1 MQPPVNASL
10 VSRAILTLNANLSAQ
25 STKSVRVTWP
35 VCNRNAKTHAPECV
49 AEMLSVPSTTTTQ
62 IVSVTRDI
70 PAILSMFVIGKQHLH
85 QEFLLSISTP
95 VIHPHVVPMPT
106 VRGVTEPD
114 HVNVFQNIL
123 EIHM

>member
-1 MQPPVNASL
+1 ML
-10 VSRAILTLNANLSAQ
+10 SRNSWWRCCFSITNIERIAGIS
-25 STKSVRVTWP
+25 RVTLTIW
-35 VCNRNAKTHAPECV
+35 VVVVDGTE
-49 AEMLSVPSTTTTQ
+49 
-62 IVSVTRDI
+62 
-70 PAILSMFVIGKQHLH
+70 KQHLH